1 MSAWLA
7 ETLRPGSRARRLAPV
22 TGLLLVLA
30 VLSAVLSRPPPS
42 GLPLDPRSADSEG
55 TKALALVL
63 QRLGAHVDI
72 LAAPPSDASAP
83 DLDVVLVLVDHLD
96 VDTAEQLR
104 DHARAGGVLVVT
116 DPDGQLAVDA
126 RVVGSASSG
135 LFDAVLRRDCELPA
149 LSGAAEVRVGLSSVL
164 AVPEGAVGCYTR
176 NDAAWL
182 VAQPLGAGTIV
193 VTGGPAFVTNSLL
206 GEADNAVLAAA
217 LLAPRPGTRVG
228 ILAPDFAP
236 ARPDQGPDRLVD
248 RIPPPLRLAA
258 LQLIVA
264 FVLVAL
270 WRSRRLGK
278 PVAEPQEVQLP
289 GSELVVAVG
298 TLLHRTAAHNHA
310 VEVLRNDL
318 RHTLSERLGLPE
330 HTDTQLLADTAA
342 ARTTVTA
349 ADILAVLAGPAPRTD
364 TEFVALAQRAEAI
377 RHAILAPVASGA

>member
-1 MSAWLA
+1 
-7 ETLRPGSRARRLAPV
+7 
-22 TGLLLVLA
+22 
-30 VLSAVLSRPPPS
+30 
-42 GLPLDPRSADSEG
+42 
-55 TKALALVL
+55 
-63 QRLGAHVDI
+63 
-72 LAAPPSDASAP
+72 
-83 DLDVVLVLVDHLD
+83 
-96 VDTAEQLR
+96 
-104 DHARAGGVLVVT
+104 
-116 DPDGQLAVDA
+116 
-126 RVVGSASSG
+126 
-135 LFDAVLRRDCELPA
+135 
-149 LSGAAEVRVGLSSVL
+149 VGLSSVL

-176 NDAAWL
+176 NDDAWL

-236 ARPDQGPDRLVD
+236 AGRDQGPDSLSD
-248 RIPPPLRLAA
+248 LIPLPLRLAA

-298 TLLHRTAAHNHA
+298 TLLHRTAAHDHA
-310 VEVLRNDL
+310 VEVLRADL

-330 HTDTQLLADTAA
+330 HTDAQLLADTAA
-342 ARTTVTA
+342 ARTTVA
-349 ADILAVLAGPAPRTD
+349 ATDILAVLTGPAPRTD

-377 RHAILAPVASGA
+377 RHAIVVPVASGA